1 MIKSAFV
8 LLVGIVAGAAA
19 CWYLLG
25 GRIAMPSGGGAGSSL
40 SRSASGLADRLGV
53 DEIKAE
59 LSRTGTLVREKA
71 RQAGATISDAAANAR
86 ITATIKAK
94 FLTDRVLPSFQLGV
108 DTTDGMV
115 TLSGKVDALESVARA
130 VRIALET
137 EGVHKVF
144 STIQVMPPSK

>member
-1 MIKSAFV
+1 
-8 LLVGIVAGAAA
+8 
-19 CWYLLG
+19 
-25 GRIAMPSGGGAGSSL
+25 MPSGGGVGSSL